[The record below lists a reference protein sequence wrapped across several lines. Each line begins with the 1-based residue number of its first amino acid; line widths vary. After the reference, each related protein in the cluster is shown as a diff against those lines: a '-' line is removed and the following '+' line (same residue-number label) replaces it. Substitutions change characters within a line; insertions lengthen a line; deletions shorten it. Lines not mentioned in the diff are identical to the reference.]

1 MLEQEQAEMLEQEQA
16 AAEETPRDANG
27 FATTAPYNHSNGT
40 TYNADGFDRN
50 GDNENGTRYKNG
62 MALDGSMEPE
72 RDANGFAT
80 SAPYNHSNGTTY
92 NADGRDYQGYN
103 SAGFNNSGRN
113 NLDEY
118 NESYDENISPS

>member
-1 MLEQEQAEMLEQEQA
+1 
-16 AAEETPRDANG
+16 
-27 FATTAPYNHSNGT
+27 
-40 TYNADGFDRN
+40 
-50 GDNENGTRYKNG
+50 